1 MTSSNRFGSFATTVS
16 TCSPDAVR
24 SAAARSRGGQPLR
37 TAAEVREL
45 ERLAIAECGVT
56 GADLM
61 ERAGVGAFGAILRR
75 WPHVRRVAVVCGT
88 GNNGGDGFVVA
99 RRAREAGFEVR
110 AFGVGARSG
119 IGPDAGT
126 MLSAM
131 LASGVELE
139 PFEPAALRD
148 GVVVDAL
155 FGTGL
160 SRALAGAPAA
170 AVMEMNAAG
179 TPILAVDVPSGI
191 DADTGRAWGTAVR
204 ASATITFIASKR
216 GLHTGAGPDHCGAV
230 ECDPLGVPATLLDRV
245 PAGVA
250 RLDYGT
256 LPDHPCLGPRPRG
269 AHKGHHGHVL
279 VVGGE
284 RGLAGAARLAAEA
297 AARTGAGLVSVATR
311 ESHAATISATRPE
324 IMSRG
329 IENEADLASMAER
342 ATVVAIGP
350 GLGQGRWG
358 ERMFACALARR
369 SGLFVVDADALNHL
383 AAAGPTSPR
392 RDDWVLT
399 PHPGEAARLLGVSAE
414 EVQADRFAAAAE
426 IRERYG
432 GVCVL
437 KGAGTIVDTGHAP
450 VGLCVNGNP
459 GMATGGTGDVLTG
472 VIAGLAA
479 QGAGPAD
486 AAALGVCI
494 HGEAG
499 DRAARVGERGLLAGD
514 LVAELRGLVNR
525 G

>member
-1 MTSSNRFGSFATTVS
+1 MPPTVRRARVRGS
-16 TCSPDAVR
+16 P
-24 SAAARSRGGQPLR
+24 PLR

-45 ERLAIAECGVT
+45 ERLAIAEGGVS

-61 ERAGVGAFGAILRR
+61 ERAGEGAFRAIVRR
-75 WPHVRRVAVVCGT
+75 WPHVRRIAVVCGT

-110 AFGVGARSG
+110 ALGVGDRSRL
-119 IGPDAGT
+119 GPDASV

-131 LASGVELE
+131 LCAGVRLE
-139 PFEPAALRD
+139 SFAPAALRG

-170 AVMEMNAAG
+170 AVEEMNAAG
-179 TPILAVDVPSGI
+179 APILAVDVPSGI
-191 DADTGRAWGTAVR
+191 DADTGCARGAAVR
-204 ASATITFIASKR
+204 ATATITFIASKR
-216 GLHTGAGPDHCGAV
+216 GLHTGAGPDHCGEV
-230 ECDPLGVPATLLDRV
+230 ECDTLGVPATLLDRV
-245 PAGVA
+245 PAGAA
-250 RLDYGT
+250 RLDYGA
-256 LPDHPCLGPRPRG
+256 LPDHPCLGTRPRG

-279 VVGGE
+279 VIGGE

-297 AARTGAGLVSVATR
+297 AARVGAGLVSVATR
-311 ESHAATISATRPE
+311 ESHAAAISATRPE

-329 IENEADLASMAER
+329 VENEADLESMAER

-350 GLGQGRWG
+350 GLGQGSWG
-358 ERMFACALARR
+358 KRMFACGLAHF
-369 SGLFVVDADALNHL
+369 SGLLVVDADGLNHL
-383 AAAGPTSPR
+383 AAAGRTPPR

-399 PHPGEAARLLGVSAE
+399 PHPGEAARLLGVSASD
-414 EVQADRFAAAAE
+414 VQADRFAAAAA
-426 IRERYG
+426 IRKRYG

-437 KGAGTIVDTGHAP
+437 KGAGTIVDTGRGP
-450 VGLCVNGNP
+450 VGVCVNGNP
-459 GMATGGTGDVLTG
+459 GMGTGGTGDVLTG